1 MQKCGAVRFVDFAF
15 DLVIGSWS
23 CNFLLP
29 GRWAS
34 VNPTQVRTNHGPES
48 PAYCEL
54 NATFDLIALQVLIS
68 CLTCES
74 HTSDQTCGYY
84 QHLGTLALY

>member
-1 MQKCGAVRFVDFAF
+1 MLVLDRWVLGADEQDVFRARHGCDVIRRKLKFRAEGIEVVSMQECGAVRFVDFAF

-34 VNPTQVRTNHGPES
+34 VNPTS
-48 PAYCEL
+48 
-54 NATFDLIALQVLIS
+54 IAHQS
-68 CLTCES
+68 CS
-74 HTSDQTCGYY
+74 
-84 QHLGTLALY
+84 